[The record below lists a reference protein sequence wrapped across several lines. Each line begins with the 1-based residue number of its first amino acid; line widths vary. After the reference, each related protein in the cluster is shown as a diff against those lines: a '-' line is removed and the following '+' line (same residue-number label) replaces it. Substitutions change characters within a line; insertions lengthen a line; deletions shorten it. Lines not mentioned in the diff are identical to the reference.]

1 MTRPH
6 RQRAHRHPRRQTLAA
21 GIAAGVALLLVAVP
35 AYADPNDDQARVDR
49 EMAQTRAALEAASAE
64 VAAAAEAFEEAN
76 AQLPALRQALA
87 DARGILA
94 GARAKQASAAK
105 AAGKAA
111 DDLAAAGQV
120 VTQTAQALD
129 ATRDEVGR
137 FAVLSF
143 MGRDVAGLDA
153 MLSAQDPAAFVSS
166 LTYFDYIGN
175 AQRKALDSVT
185 QARTVAGDAEN
196 RQAGYKLA
204 ADRAV
209 ADADAAVA
217 QAAAAQG
224 QAAQAEAAVAAMVAQ
239 REQALKVAESERAAT
254 EARLAELRAE
264 SERIAEEI
272 RALAAAGGP
281 TFTSGKLP
289 MPVNGWKSSDF
300 GMRFDPFYQV
310 WQLHAGVDLAAPGGT
325 PIWAVEAGNVF
336 RAGWNG
342 GYGNYTCIY
351 HGVYQGKGFA
361 TCYAHQSQIM
371 VFVGQQVQRGA
382 VIGLVGTTG
391 ASTGNHLH
399 FEVRL
404 DGNPV
409 DPVPWL
415 PACLC

>member
-1 MTRPH
+1 VTRPR
-6 RQRAHRHPRRQTLAA
+6 RQFAHRHPRRRTFAA
-21 GIAAGVALLLVAVP
+21 GIAAGVAMLLVAVP
-35 AYADPNDDQARVDR
+35 AYADPHDDQARNDR

-64 VAAAAEAFEEAN
+64 VAAAAEAFEDAN
-76 AQLPALRQALA
+76 AQLPALQRALA
-87 DARGILA
+87 DARGVLA
-94 GARAKQASAAK
+94 GARARQASAAK

-111 DDLAAAGQV
+111 EELAAAGQV
-120 VTQTAQALD
+120 VTQTTQALD

-137 FAVLSF
+137 FAALSF

-153 MLSAQDPAAFVSS
+153 MLSSQDPAAFVSS

-175 AQRKALDSVT
+175 AQRKALDGVT
-185 QARTVAGDAEN
+185 QARTEARNAEN
-196 RQAGYKLA
+196 RQVGFKLA
-204 ADRAV
+204 ADRA
-209 ADADAAVA
+209 AAEADAAVA
-217 QAAAAQG
+217 QAAAAEDE
-224 QAAQAEAAVAAMVAQ
+224 AARAQASVEAMIAQ
-239 REQALKVAESERAAT
+239 REQALHVAESERAAT
-254 EARLAELRAE
+254 ESRLAELQAE

-281 TFTSGKLP
+281 TFTSGRLP

-310 WQLHAGVDLAAPGGT
+310 WQLHAGVDFAAPGGA

-351 HGVYQGKGFA
+351 HGIYQGQGFA
-361 TCYAHQSQIM
+361 TCYAHQSQIL
-371 VFVGQQVQRGA
+371 VSVGQQVERGQ

-391 ASTGNHLH
+391 ASTGTHLH